1 MDPRVKPGGDGR
13 NQCPYLTEAHPETER
28 SARSAGFAL
37 IAVLLV
43 ITVLSLIAAN
53 MLSTG
58 RIAYALAHYSETRT
72 RSAMLT
78 EAGINRGILALL
90 DQRPEHRWRVDGVP
104 YTVNLSGT
112 SVIVRIEDELGKI
125 DLNAADRSLLTGL
138 FASAGLDPS
147 AADAQVDKVL
157 DWRDGG
163 TGAVKRLNGATDADY
178 VAAAYSY
185 RPRGGPFQRVDELLL
200 VMGMTPELYRRVEPA
215 LTVYSGRPLFDP
227 QVAPREA
234 LAALGQMDKAQIDT
248 MMAAR
253 GTQTSFTSP
262 GASPPPGTIDP
273 AISTTGRAFTITADT
288 IDSDSTSV
296 ATQAVIRLTGD
307 PAQPYWVLSW
317 RER

>member
-1 MDPRVKPGGDGR
+1 MTPSR
-13 NQCPYLTEAHPETER
+13 HER
-28 SARSAGFAL
+28 SARSEGFAL

-43 ITVLSLIAAN
+43 IAVLSLIAAN

-72 RSAMLT
+72 RAAMLT
-78 EAGINRGILALL
+78 EAGINRAILALL
-90 DQRPEHRWRVDGVP
+90 DQRPERRWRVDGVP
-104 YTVNLSGT
+104 YTVKLSGG
-112 SVIVRIEDELGKI
+112 SVTVRIEDELGKI

-147 AADAQVDKVL
+147 AADALVDKIL

-163 TGAVKRLNGATDADY
+163 TGVVKRLNGATDADY
-178 VAAAYSY
+178 LAAEYSY
-185 RPRGGPFQRVDELLL
+185 HPRGGPFQRVDELLL
-200 VMGMTPELYRRVEPA
+200 VMGMTTELYRRVEPA

-234 LAALGQMDKAQIDT
+234 LAALGEMDKAQIDA

-253 GTQTSFTSP
+253 GAQASFSSP
-262 GASPPPGTIDP
+262 GSSPPPGTLDP
-273 AISTTGRAFTITADT
+273 AISTAGRAFTITAEAT
-288 IDSDSTSV
+288 DSDGTSV
-296 ATQAVIRLTGD
+296 ATQAVIRLTGN
-307 PAQPYWVLSW
+307 PLQPYWALLW